1 MGLCCWSFLL
11 ATIMST
17 LIIHHDDCLRH
28 DPGPGHPEQVRR
40 QSAVMSGLEALRGL
54 EYLPAPL
61 ATREQ
66 LDRVHTG
73 TYQDWLAEMEP
84 AEGRVPLSEA
94 DTLVN
99 QGSLAASSRGA
110 GGLCFAVEQIMA
122 GNAANAFVVTR
133 PPGHHSGTDF
143 SMGFCL
149 YNNVAVAARHA
160 QQFDGIARVAVLDFD
175 VHHGNGTQQ
184 IFENDPSVLFV
195 SSHQMPL
202 YPGSGHR
209 EEQGVGNIM
218 NLPLAPGAD
227 SGTFREA
234 WSREALPAVADFA
247 PDLVLVSAG
256 FDAHERDPLGQLLLK
271 DADYE
276 WITREIMALAQ
287 DSAGGRVVSILEGG
301 YDLEALSTASRAHVA
316 ALQKI

>member
-1 MGLCCWSFLL
+1 M
-11 ATIMST
+11 
-17 LIIHHDDCLRH
+17 
-28 DPGPGHPEQVRR
+28 R
-40 QSAVMSGLEALRGL
+40 QNAAMRGLEPLRGL

-73 TYQDWLAEMEP
+73 AYLEWLTEMEP
-84 AEGRVPLSEA
+84 QEGRVPLSES

-99 QGSLAASSRGA
+99 RGSLAASSRGA
-110 GGLCFAVEQIMA
+110 GGLCFAVEQILA
-122 GNAANAFVVTR
+122 GNAGNAFVVAR

-143 SMGFCL
+143 AMGFCL

-160 QQFDGIARVAVLDFD
+160 QQHNDITRVAVLDFD

-209 EEQGVGNIM
+209 EEQGMGNII
-218 NLPLAPGAD
+218 NLPLAPGTD
-227 SGTFREA
+227 SATFRKA
-234 WSREALPAVADFA
+234 WSRDALPAVAAFA
-247 PDLVLVSAG
+247 PDMILVSAG
-256 FDAHERDPLGQLLLK
+256 FDAHERDPLGQLQLK

-287 DSAGGRVVSILEGG
+287 DSAEGRVVSILEGG
-301 YDLEALSTASRAHVA
+301 YDLEALATASRAHVA
-316 ALQKI
+316 ALQQL